1 MNLQST
7 LNSYNEEAELTV
19 LGCLLKD
26 GTLIKD
32 TNLTQEQF
40 FIRKHQI
47 IFRAMKYLDKQG
59 KPIDIITVFSLLAE
73 TDKDLVTDMGGIGL
87 FQQMEESVPSTAS
100 FEFYADIVHQK
111 FVYRQSLSTIES
123 MQKEL
128 QQNHELAAI
137 DTYID
142 QLKNIRSEVVSDE
155 FILQDKIQSL
165 YEKMMIPKNGQLTGV
180 DTGFTELNNLI
191 DGCKEGELMV
201 VGARPSMGKT
211 AFALNIARHG
221 AKVDAVG
228 IFSLEMSDES
238 LMLRMLSSIG
248 NIDGMKTRDSE
259 RLFSVRD
266 WDNFSNAANEFSKLN
281 IEIWDKAGITIDDIF
296 KQVKKFKDKHKDK
309 KVLIIIDYLQ
319 LIAGNPK
326 QNKTRFDDVSEISRK
341 LKELARMLNVSV
353 MALSQLSRAVEQ
365 RQDKRPMMSDIRESG
380 QIEQDADI
388 IAFLY
393 RDEYY
398 NKDSEKKDI
407 IEIIIGKQRN
417 GPVGT
422 IELAYLKEF
431 NKFVSLEKRFVE
443 DKVG

>member
-1 MNLQST
+1 MSLQSI
-7 LNSYNEEAELTV
+7 LNSHNEEAELTV
-19 LGCLLKD
+19 LGCLLRE
-26 GTLIKD
+26 GTLIRE

-59 KPIDIITVFSLLAE
+59 KPIDTITVFSLLAE
-73 TDKDLVTDMGGIGL
+73 TDKDLVISMGGIAL
-87 FQQMEESVPSTAS
+87 FNQMEESVPTTAS
-100 FEFYADIVHQK
+100 FQFYADIVHQK
-111 FVYRQSLSTIES
+111 WVYRQSLLMLEN

-142 QLKNIRSEVVSDE
+142 QLKDIRSEDVSDE
-155 FILQDKIQSL
+155 FNLQDKIQNL
-165 YEKMMIPKNGQLTGV
+165 YEKMQQPKNGQLTGV
-180 DTGFTELNNLI
+180 DTGYVELNNII

-221 AKVDAVG
+221 AKDDAVG

-238 LMLRMLSSIG
+238 LMTRILSSIG
-248 NIDGMKTRDSE
+248 NIDSMKMRDSE

-266 WDNFSNAANEFSKLN
+266 WNNFSNAAAMLSELN
-281 IEIWDKAGITIDDIF
+281 IEIWDKAGINIDDIF
-296 KQVKKFKDKHKDK
+296 AQVKKFKDKHKDK

-319 LIAGNPK
+319 LIAGNPRH
-326 QNKTRFDDVSEISRK
+326 NKTRLDDVSEISRK
-341 LKELARMLNVSV
+341 LKELARTLNVSV
-353 MALSQLSRAVEQ
+353 MALSQLNRAVEQ
-365 RQDKRPMMSDIRESG
+365 RQDKRPMMADLRDSG
-380 QIEQDADI
+380 QIEQDADVI
-388 IAFLY
+388 LFLY

-417 GPVGT
+417 GPLGT
-422 IELAYLKEF
+422 VELAYLKEF
-431 NKFVSLEKRFVE
+431 NKFVDLERRYSD